1 MLRPK
6 VQNSALFTSLQEHI
20 KLHDKLQDKGIPIYR
35 STHVQDFA
43 GASYTLTVSR
53 DATGESRTSIKLQ
66 SVWPSNLQVD
76 AAVIARLLQQKS
88 PGSLSIVG
96 SVNTISVSWLLS
108 SGLYLVEP
116 FLQRTVDIIAWIS
129 KIRCGTCFI
138 SLGSD

>member
-1 MLRPK
+1 M
-6 VQNSALFTSLQEHI
+6 
-20 KLHDKLQDKGIPIYR
+20 
-35 STHVQDFA
+35 QDFA